1 MKIFS
6 EHYRILPVLFLAV
19 MLNTA
24 CSDSDAPSTET
35 RTTEEASPA
44 LPETVKMAAEP
55 VESTLPETSTSEP
68 EEIPVNEISASE
80 KTEIANGKDI
90 YTRSCQVCHT
100 TGAAGAPKL
109 GDKNAWAPRI
119 AKGTDAM
126 FSSVL
131 NGLNAMPPRGTCM
144 SCSEDELRAVMQ
156 YMIEQGS

>member
-6 EHYRILPVLFLAV
+6 ARYLIMPALIMAVVLT
-19 MLNTA
+19 TA
-24 CSDSDAPSTET
+24 CSDSDDPSTGTKVTDET
-35 RTTEEASPA
+35 SAA
-44 LPETVKMAAEP
+44 MPETVKTA
-55 VESTLPETSTSEP
+55 VESTPPEPSTNEPQEIDVNETS
-68 EEIPVNEISASE
+68 AFE

-131 NGLNAMPPRGTCM
+131 NGVNAMPPRGTCM
-144 SCSEDELRAVMQ
+144 SCSEDELRAAMQ